1 MGQTLQTVNGNAVV
15 SALLYVVATVCIVAA
30 WGDAS
35 AELYLELGAGHSSS
49 IDTLGPHDVGSRP
62 LGTVELGYQHN
73 GWGVSYLHVSDPTAK
88 DNGLNM
94 IRATKRFGW
103 FK

>member
-1 MGQTLQTVNGNAVV
+1 MKHHPIKPPDW
-15 SALLYVVATVCIVAA
+15 LLVAA
-30 WGDAS
+30 TTVLLLTMVVWDDAH

-49 IDTLGPHDVGSRP
+49 IDSLGSDHIGARP
-62 LGTVELGYQHN
+62 MGTVELGYQRD

-88 DNGLNM
+88 DNGLN
-94 IRATKRFGW
+94 ILRVTKRFGW

>member
-1 MGQTLQTVNGNAVV
+1 MGSKDWITVAIV
-15 SALLYVVATVCIVAA
+15 SALLFAMVS

-49 IDTLGPHDVGSRP
+49 IDTLGNHDVGSRP
-62 LGTVELGYQHN
+62 MGTVELGYQRN

-94 IRATKRFGW
+94 IRATKRFGL